1 MATRFYLR
9 HTADTTNITPTPDA
23 AWGETSS
30 LVRAYTNTTKS
41 SDTITTVSNTSL
53 DRSDHNLLLRQ
64 YITTPLNAGQVITGS
79 QNIQFVIRASETNNR
94 NNLYTAIGIRVING
108 STVQKTIL
116 NVTRDNIELATTL
129 TNRNFTATSNSGNY
143 TTVAGDQIVIEI
155 GYGGNPEG
163 QDTPD
168 ASMSFGDSSATDLV
182 ANDTGTL
189 ANNPWVEF
197 SDTFTSRTYTASGG
211 ATSGGAATTSITGTA
226 VTHTYSASG
235 GATSGGAATTYKV
248 DGNTNVYEYSASGGA
263 VSGGSAASADN
274 EATITVTLKQGATVI
289 ATWVTQRVSPE
300 DITNYSFTLTE
311 AQLASISYPASD
323 LTLQIDGTTGFD
335 DLRVYEISLTAP
347 SSSKIT
353 QISIAI
359 PNVSSNL
366 KSIGTRSIPDKV
378 NVASVN
384 TKTVATK
391 FNALYSKN
399 INIHTSADIGNIVP
413 SGIPLNLGQM
423 PVRIYGTQYDN
434 PLIHSVIYS
443 VYTSNYPPDAQPYP
457 YQDGSDEPTLSKTE
471 KIELPFEKD
480 SISEVIEK
488 IELDSELR
496 KATAFSE
503 IEDAPAEPEPE
514 IIVRIEL
521 EDNAEAEKKKY
532 GDYYGIKSTSW
543 SLISDKII
551 ANGNLSEEEI
561 SRCLSE
567 MMRISN
573 INENITMMSNKDM
586 VMLILHIIDQEWAK
600 DVTGVVGQAMKAILR
615 NLMAMPASTDDTT
628 NYILSDLDLSHIFG
642 IIFESV
648 YTYTQESLSSLGVS
662 VIPAYRVVSYSGV
675 QKAGDFGIKN
685 TVSMIVDM
693 DILSSFSDSESF
705 AASMIDKNRAGF
717 FLSAKI
723 PVERIFSTSL
733 LGIGDVQ
740 GSEMI
745 IIGKETEVLA
755 KVFY

>member
-1 MATRFYLR
+1 M
-9 HTADTTNITPTPDA
+9 
-23 AWGETSS
+23 E
-30 LVRAYTNTTKS
+30 
-41 SDTITTVSNTSL
+41 
-53 DRSDHNLLLRQ
+53 LLL
-64 YITTPLNAGQVITGS
+64 
-79 QNIQFVIRASETNNR
+79 FVH
-94 NNLYTAIGIRVING
+94 
-108 STVQKTIL
+108 
-116 NVTRDNIELATTL
+116 
-129 TNRNFTATSNSGNY
+129 
-143 TTVAGDQIVIEI
+143 
-155 GYGGNPEG
+155 G
-163 QDTPD
+163 QDRN
-168 ASMSFGDSSATDLV
+168 M
-182 ANDTGTL
+182 
-189 ANNPWVEF
+189 
-197 SDTFTSRTYTASGG
+197 
-211 ATSGGAATTSITGTA
+211 
-226 VTHTYSASG
+226 
-235 GATSGGAATTYKV
+235 
-248 DGNTNVYEYSASGGA
+248 VYEYSASGGA

-642 IIFESV
+642 IIVESV